1 MNILIVESPSQ
12 AKSINKYLGSDFKVL
27 ASVGHVRDL
36 SAKNDAIDTENDFQM
51 KWETSDRGKKV
62 IKDIANAAQFSENL
76 YLATDPDREGEAITA
91 HVKEIIDSKKN
102 LKNKPTSRITFHQI
116 TKSAIVEAINNPK
129 DLSIPL
135 IEAQMARR
143 SLDYLVGFQLSP
155 LLWRKIKPG
164 LSAGRVQSPALRM
177 IVERE
182 EEIEKFQSQEYWSI
196 SANLD
201 KKRKKFSSKLCLK
214 SFKLT

>member
-1 MNILIVESPSQ
+1 M
-12 AKSINKYLGSDFKVL
+12 
-27 ASVGHVRDL
+27 
-36 SAKNDAIDTENDFQM
+36 
-51 KWETSDRGKKV
+51 
-62 IKDIANAAQFSENL
+62 
-76 YLATDPDREGEAITA
+76 
-91 HVKEIIDSKKN
+91 
-102 LKNKPTSRITFHQI
+102 
-116 TKSAIVEAINNPK
+116 
-129 DLSIPL
+129 PL

-196 SANLD
+196 NANLD
-201 KKRKKFSSKLCLK
+201 KKRKKFSSKLIAFDNKKITKMSISNKEEAEKITNAIGNTPIDAKIIKITPKEKRETLLHLLLHQPYNK
-214 SFKLT
+214 RQQES